1 MIHITQEQH
10 NDHLELTNY
19 LHFLAFSD
27 EKKKKTYINRS
38 SVQIPIVSYN
48 LLMQHPNLNL
58 MSDWSETL
66 DNAH

>member
-1 MIHITQEQH
+1 MIHITQEKH

-19 LHFLAFSD
+19 LHFLM
-27 EKKKKTYINRS
+27 KKKTYINRS